1 MSELERHPGSA
12 PVPRVPPFVAKARDV
27 LSVKRVFGKPIER
40 DGVIVIPAAY
50 VAGGGG
56 GGGGIQPDGNIGS
69 GGGFGVHA
77 RPAGALVVRDDGVE
91 WVPARDPERRLAIY
105 ATLGALGLLT
115 LRTLLP
121 RRRRRR
127 R

>member
-1 MSELERHPGSA
+1 MSELERHQPA
-12 PVPRVPPFVAKARDV
+12 AQVPRVPGFVAKARDV
-27 LSVKRVFGKPIER
+27 LSVKRVFGKPIEQ
-40 DGVIVIPAAY
+40 DGVIVIPAAF

-56 GGGGIQPDGNIGS
+56 GGGGVQPGNIGS

-77 RPAGALVVRDDGVE
+77 RPAGALVIRDGDVE

-115 LRTLLP
+115 VRALLP